1 MKALVCESCL
11 RAISPLVEFRV
22 IDKGRKSKKKNHVCP
37 LCLERELRRMNHT
50 KRKPSSSIDIPLDM
64 DRTKISE
71 EVESM
76 MD

>member
-11 RAISPLVEFRV
+11 RVISPLVEFRV
-22 IDKGRKSKKKNHVCP
+22 IDKGRKSKKNYICP

-50 KRKPSSSIDIPLDM
+50 KRKPSRTIDIPLDM
-64 DRTKISE
+64 ERTKISA

>member
-11 RAISPLVEFRV
+11 RVISPLIEFRV
-22 IDKGRKSKKKNHVCP
+22 IDKGRKSKKNHVCP
-37 LCLERELRRMNHT
+37 LCLERELRRMNRT
-50 KRKPSSSIDIPLDM
+50 KRKPSRTIDIPLDM
-64 DRTKISE
+64 ERTKISE

>member
-11 RAISPLVEFRV
+11 RVISPLVEFRV
-22 IDKGRKSKKKNHVCP
+22 IDKGRKSKKNHVCT

-50 KRKPSSSIDIPLDM
+50 KRKHSRTIDIPLDM
-64 DRTKISE
+64 ERTKISA

>member
-11 RAISPLVEFRV
+11 RVISPLIEFRV
-22 IDKGRKSKKKNHVCP
+22 IDKGRRSKKNHICP

-50 KRKPSSSIDIPLDM
+50 KREPCSSIDIPLDM